1 MGNGTFYDIDVD
13 AVRREWE
20 GRETPLGRRRCPVEP
35 EPIRRHCHMLDDANS
50 LFSAALIPPTRV

>member
-20 GRETPLGRRRCPVEP
+20 GRETPLGRGRCPVEP
-35 EPIRRHCHMLDDANS
+35 EPIRRHRRMLDDANP
-50 LFSAALIPPTRV
+50 LFTES